1 MGGTAGRMTLGG
13 IAASLVIGLAACGNA
28 VAGAES
34 PAKPAAATPAATEP
48 AAGQIN
54 PGGPMVPATVMSGVV
69 LCGEIPRLTRMVF
82 TRATAWPP
90 NAKQA
95 RRALPGGTTIRD
107 AATVRRIATL
117 LCTLPAV
124 KAGLM
129 SCPIATGGSYR
140 LYFAAPGRPIPTV
153 GIQLSGCRT
162 VTGLGPVRTWA
173 TSKQLEQGLSHGFGT
188 VRPLSPLP

>member
-1 MGGTAGRMTLGG
+1 MEGAAGRKALGG
-13 IAASLVIGLAACGNA
+13 IAASLAIGLAACGSA
-28 VAGAES
+28 VAGAGS
-34 PAKPAAATPAATEP
+34 PAKLAAAKPAAAKS

-82 TRATAWPP
+82 TRAAAWPP
-90 NAKQA
+90 NAMHA
-95 RRALPGGTTIRD
+95 REALPGGFTVRD

-124 KAGLM
+124 KAGVM

-153 GIQLSGCRT
+153 GIHLSGCRI

-173 TSKQLEQGLSHGFGT
+173 TSKELEQELSHGFGNF
-188 VRPLSPLP
+188 RSLSPLP